1 MKCRNKYKKMH
12 LLGQSRK
19 NPLVQVKQL
28 GIKKI
33 TGKNRW
39 YAHPIIEVS
48 AKCRLETAYAKWWTN
63 VGTYQR
69 LLKQSMKGKCCL
81 AAIVGERKEDVPQLI
96 VYWGNYGKRSK
107 SRRTIN
113 SDDTG
118 IRKKDLSTAVNN
130 ENS

>member
-81 AAIVGERKEDVPQLI
+81 AAIVGERKEDVPQFI
-96 VYWGNYGKRSK
+96 EGIMGKDQRVDELLTQMTPESE
-107 SRRTIN
+107 
-113 SDDTG
+113 
-118 IRKKDLSTAVNN
+118 RKIWVLP
-130 ENS
+130 